1 MIIITYHYNQ
11 IKIYNLFFI
20 PKAVN
25 IMLMIHK
32 HKGDAEMIWFCK
44 NGPGILFAFIL
55 ALIATGLGN
64 LVPIIGGP
72 VFGIVLGIIINN
84 TLGKPEC
91 TLKGIGFTSKKIL
104 QWAIIVLG
112 AGLSLTQI
120 LKTGVDSL
128 SVTVFTLSAAFIA
141 AYGFGR
147 LLGVPSKLKSL
158 IGVGTAI
165 CGGSAI
171 AAISPIIEADE
182 MEVAYSISTIFLF
195 NIIAVLIFPPL
206 GHLLGF
212 SDKAFGLWAG
222 TAVNDTSSVVAAGYA
237 FSNAAG
243 AYATIVKLTRTT
255 MIIPISIIFS
265 IVIAVQKKKDAN
277 KSQAVNFSFKNI
289 FPWFVLWFLVA
300 SLLNTIGLFK
310 GSSITYINLLGKFM
324 IVMAL
329 CAVGLSADF
338 KKMLKTGL
346 KPLFLGLIVWFTVAI
361 VSIAVQ
367 FITGQI

>member
-1 MIIITYHYNQ
+1 MNWF
-11 IKIYNLFFI
+11 KN
-20 PKAVN
+20 N
-25 IMLMIHK
+25 ML
-32 HKGDAEMIWFCK
+32 
-44 NGPGILFAFIL
+44 GILFSFVL
-55 ALIATGLGN
+55 ALIATYLGN
-64 LVPIIGGP
+64 LFPIIGGP
-72 VFGIVLGIIINN
+72 VFGIVIGIIINN
-84 TLGKPEC
+84 TLGKPKN
-91 TLKGIGFTSKKIL
+91 TTKGIGFASKNIL

-112 AGLSLTQI
+112 AGLSLTQVW
-120 LKTGVDSL
+120 KTGLDSL
-128 SVTVFTLSAAFIA
+128 PVMIFTLLSSFLS
-141 AYGFGR
+141 AYGFGK
-147 LLGVPSKLKSL
+147 LMGIPTKLKSL

-182 MEVAYSISTIFLF
+182 GEIAYSISTIFLF

-206 GHLLGF
+206 GHLLHF

-255 MIIPISIIFS
+255 MIIPISIIFA
-265 IVIAVQKKKDAN
+265 IVTAIQKKKESSND
-277 KSQAVNFSFKNI
+277 KTVNYSLKKI

-300 SLLNTIGLFK
+300 SLLNTLGMFS
-310 GSSITYINLLGKFM
+310 GNAINLINTLGKFM

-329 CAVGLSADF
+329 SAVGLTSDF
-338 KKMLKTGL
+338 RKMIKTGT
-346 KPLFLGLIVWFTVAI
+346 KPIFLGLIVWFTVAI

-367 FITGQI
+367 IITNQM